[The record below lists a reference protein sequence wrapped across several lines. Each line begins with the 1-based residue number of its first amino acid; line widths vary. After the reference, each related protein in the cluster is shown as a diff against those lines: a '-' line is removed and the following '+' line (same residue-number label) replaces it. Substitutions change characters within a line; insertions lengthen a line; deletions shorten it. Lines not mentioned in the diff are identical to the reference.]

1 MRITRGCTRLLTRI
15 TRARECPRARHP
27 TAYGVVEFE
36 HQGDAPHQHTSTS
49 QFRALGIEEKP
60 AHPKSHYAVP
70 GLYFYDNDVVDMAK
84 DLAPSA
90 RGELEISDINQRYL
104 DAGRLTVEVLP
115 RGTAWLDTGTHD
127 SLLDAGNFVRTI
139 ESRQGLKIGSPE
151 EVSWRMGH
159 LTDDQLRQRGEA
171 LVKSGYG
178 SYLLD
183 LLRR

>member
-1 MRITRGCTRLLTRI
+1 
-15 TRARECPRARHP
+15 
-27 TAYGVVEFE
+27 
-36 HQGDAPHQHTSTS
+36 
-49 QFRALGIEEKP
+49 
-60 AHPKSHYAVP
+60 
-70 GLYFYDNDVVDMAK
+70 MAK

-159 LTDDQLRQRGEA
+159 LTDDQLRERGEA